1 MDERTKC
8 KAICPTGMKVFDL
21 YARIALGAALTPAD
35 NTSVKTPAKESNK
48 DTRVEGPASPSQP
61 CFNSKARSSTAST
74 ELNLPFFLCNA
85 ELHTRSTVNVNK

>member
-48 DTRVEGPASPSQP
+48 DYQSRRACFPFAAMFQQQSPL
-61 CFNSKARSSTAST
+61 FHSK
-74 ELNLPFFLCNA
+74 
-85 ELHTRSTVNVNK
+85 H